1 MRAICHINLILKFQ
15 VSNKL
20 DCATTVNENKQ
31 RTVLPLVLY
40 RAKKHARYLG
50 RHYSPKDFNFICD
63 TSMNDSGII
72 ADERLST
79 SGWMRVMK

>member
-1 MRAICHINLILKFQ
+1 MSYKSDFKIPSKK
-15 VSNKL
+15 S

-31 RTVLPLVLY
+31 RTVLPVVLY
-40 RAKKHARYLG
+40 RAKYNAHCLD

-63 TSMNDSGII
+63 TSVNDSGIT